1 MCWKCEIT
9 LVFSTPHILVDI
21 NTGFVFTSVLQIN
34 ITKDVLV
41 VGESAGIAIV
51 PGSWLTS
58 LTTTEILAVVSRSVP
73 SSDSR
78 KIFDFLRLKILW
90 DHSASY
96 ISCRRS
102 TSKPCSTF
110 LSTAPFQSCSCH
122 WAANKSRIPVWL
134 KEDWNRR
141 ALFFSHI
148 NFHFNSLL
156 CWQQNAGVKCV
167 GQFEQHEDWTWK
179 HNLPL

>member
-21 NTGFVFTSVLQIN
+21 NTGFVFTSVLPIN

-58 LTTTEILAVVSRSVP
+58 LTITEISAVVSRSVP

-110 LSTAPFQSCSCH
+110 LSFYCPFPKLFMSLSSKQEQDSCL
-122 WAANKSRIPVWL
+122 I
-134 KEDWNRR
+134 ERR
-141 ALFFSHI
+141 L
-148 NFHFNSLL
+148 
-156 CWQQNAGVKCV
+156 
-167 GQFEQHEDWTWK
+167 EQKGLILQPH
-179 HNLPL
+179 